1 MCWTLS
7 THHARPGQARRLPD
21 VMSYMAKYD
30 RSSLDVTYEWALS
43 LDVVSKRTQ
52 NLGMQDGPVYV
63 DHKDMQKEN
72 IGTPSKGSKL
82 SKCVGK
88 FVVLVQKKMWR
99 DMLYEV
105 E

>member
-1 MCWTLS
+1 
-7 THHARPGQARRLPD
+7 
-21 VMSYMAKYD
+21 
-30 RSSLDVTYEWALS
+30 
-43 LDVVSKRTQ
+43 
-52 NLGMQDGPVYV
+52 
-63 DHKDMQKEN
+63 MQKEN

>member
-1 MCWTLS
+1 MGTLFGRS
-7 THHARPGQARRLPD
+7 FKKDSKPWDAGRTSIRR
-21 VMSYMAKYD
+21 S
-30 RSSLDVTYEWALS
+30 
-43 LDVVSKRTQ
+43 
-52 NLGMQDGPVYV
+52 
-63 DHKDMQKEN
+63 KDMQKEN